1 MDSLYFILLLL
12 GIVQGIAEFLP
23 ISSSGHLVIMENI
36 PFIKASLESL
46 GDGAILFINVAL
58 HVATLAGVVMF
69 LWKDIVALVKGIVL
83 SILEKSPASPAMKTA
98 LYILAASLPAGI
110 IGVIFNDFFETV
122 FSTSLCTFICL
133 ILNGFILIATKKI
146 SIHNRHIDAL
156 GLPRSLIVGFFQ
168 AFAIL
173 PGISRSGMTIAGG
186 LLNGMEPVQAARFSF
201 LMAIPVIA
209 GAGLLE
215 GIKAAQGSFPPELH
229 LPLAIAMA
237 VAIAVSVVALKV
249 LFYLVKRVRI
259 DLFGY
264 YTIAVGITGLIIY
277 YL

>member
-1 MDSLYFILLLL
+1 MDALYFILLAL

-23 ISSSGHLVIMENI
+23 ISSSGHLVILENI

-58 HVATLAGVVMF
+58 HVATLAGVIMF
-69 LWKDIVALVKGIVL
+69 LWKDIVSLVKGIIISVVQ
-83 SILEKSPASPAMKTA
+83 KNAGSPAMKTA
-98 LYILAASLPAGI
+98 FNIIAASLPAGI
-110 IGVIFNDFFETV
+110 IGVLFNDFFEGV
-122 FSTSLCTFICL
+122 FSTSLYAFICL

-146 SIHNRHIDAL
+146 TIRNRQIDEL
-156 GLPRSLIVGFFQ
+156 GLTRSLIVGFFQ

-186 LLNGMEPVQAARFSF
+186 LLSGMEPVQAARFSF

-209 GAGLLE
+209 GAGLVE
-215 GIKAAQGSFPPELH
+215 GIKAAQGSFPVELY

-237 VAIAVSVVALKV
+237 VTIAVSLVALKV
-249 LFYLVKRVRI
+249 LFYLVKRVRL

-264 YTIAVGITGLIIY
+264 YTIAVGVTGLIIY
-277 YL
+277 CL

>member
-69 LWKDIVALVKGIVL
+69 LWKDIVALVRGIIISVV
-83 SILEKSPASPAMKTA
+83 EKNPASPAMKTA

-110 IGVIFNDFFETV
+110 IGVLFNAFFETV
-122 FSTSLCTFICL
+122 FSTSLYTFICL

-146 SIHNRHIDAL
+146 SIHNRQIEEL

-173 PGISRSGMTIAGG
+173 PGISRSGMTIA
-186 LLNGMEPVQAARFSF
+186 
-201 LMAIPVIA
+201 VIA

-215 GIKAAQGSFPPELH
+215 GIKAAQGSFPADLY

-237 VAIAVSVVALKV
+237 GAIAMSLVALKV

-264 YTIAVGITGLIIY
+264 YTIAVGVTGLIIY

>member
-12 GIVQGIAEFLP
+12 GVVQGIAEFLP

-69 LWKDIVALVKGIVL
+69 LWKDIVALVKGIVI
-83 SILEKSPASPAMKTA
+83 SILEKNPASPAMKTA

-110 IGVIFNDFFETV
+110 IGVLFNDFFETV
-122 FSTSLCTFICL
+122 FSTSLYTFICL

-146 SIHNRHIDAL
+146 SIHNRRIDEL

-215 GIKAAQGSFPPELH
+215 GIKAAQGSFPSELY
-229 LPLAIAMA
+229 LPLAMAMAGAIAM
-237 VAIAVSVVALKV
+237 SLVALKV

>member
-1 MDSLYFILLLL
+1 MDPLFFILLLL

-23 ISSSGHLVIMENI
+23 ISSSGHLVILENI
-36 PFIKASLESL
+36 AFIKASLESL
-46 GDGAILFINVAL
+46 GEGAILFINVAL

-69 LWKDIVALVKGIVL
+69 LWKDIAFLVKGVIVSL
-83 SILEKSPASPAMKTA
+83 IEKNPASPAMKTA
-98 LYILAASLPAGI
+98 LNIIAASLPAGI
-110 IGVIFNDFFETV
+110 IGVFFNDFFETV
-122 FSTSLCTFICL
+122 FSTSLFAFICL

-146 SIHNRHIDAL
+146 PLQNRRMDDL
-156 GLPRSLIVGFFQ
+156 GLPRSLLVGCFQ

-186 LLNGMEPVQAARFSF
+186 LLCGMEPLQSARFSF

-215 GIKAAQGSFPPELH
+215 GIKAAQGSFPADLY
-229 LPLAIAMA
+229 LPLGIAMA
-237 VAIAVSVVALKV
+237 AAVLVSLAALKV
-249 LFYLVKRVRI
+249 LFYLVKKVRV

-264 YTIAVGITGLIIY
+264 YTIAVGATGLIIF

>member
-110 IGVIFNDFFETV
+110 IGVLFNDFFETV

-186 LLNGMEPVQAARFSF
+186 

>member
-1 MDSLYFILLLL
+1 MDSLYFILLAL

-36 PFIKASLESL
+36 PFIRASLESL

-58 HVATLAGVVMF
+58 HVATLAGVIMF
-69 LWKDIVALVKGIVL
+69 LWKDIVSLVKGIIISV
-83 SILEKSPASPAMKTA
+83 LEKNPASPAMKTA

-110 IGVIFNDFFETV
+110 VGVLFNTFFETV
-122 FSTSLCTFICL
+122 FSTSLYAFICL

-146 SIHNRHIDAL
+146 SIHNRRIDEL
-156 GLPRSLIVGFFQ
+156 GLSRSLLVGFFQ

-186 LLNGMEPVQAARFSF
+186 LLNGLEPVQAARFSF

-215 GIKAAQGSFPPELH
+215 GIKAAQGSFPAELY

-237 VAIAVSVVALKV
+237 AAIAMSLVALKV
-249 LFYLVKRVRI
+249 LFYLVKQVRI

-264 YTIAVGITGLIIY
+264 YTIAAGVTGLILY

>member
-23 ISSSGHLVIMENI
+23 ISSSGHLVIMESI
-36 PFIKASLESL
+36 PYMKATLENL

-58 HVATLAGVVMF
+58 HVATLAGVIIF
-69 LWKDIVALVKGIVL
+69 LWKDIVALIRGIIV
-83 SILEKSPASPAMKTA
+83 SVVEKNPASPAMKTT

-110 IGVIFNDFFETV
+110 IGILFNEFFEGV
-122 FSTSLCTFICL
+122 FSTPLYAFICL
-133 ILNGFILIATKKI
+133 ILNGFILIGTKKI
-146 SIHNRHIDAL
+146 SIHNRQIDAL

-186 LLNGMEPVQAARFSF
+186 LLNGMEPLQAARFSF

-215 GIKAAQGSFPPELH
+215 GIKAAQGSFPAELY

-237 VAIAVSVVALKV
+237 GAIAMSLVALKV

>member
-1 MDSLYFILLLL
+1 MDSLYFILLAL

-36 PFIKASLESL
+36 PFIRASLESL

-58 HVATLAGVVMF
+58 HVATLAGVIMF
-69 LWKDIVALVKGIVL
+69 LWKDIVSLVKGIIISV
-83 SILEKSPASPAMKTA
+83 LEKNPASPAMKTA

-110 IGVIFNDFFETV
+110 VGVLFNTFFETV
-122 FSTSLCTFICL
+122 FSTSLYAFICL

-146 SIHNRHIDAL
+146 PVHNRRIDEL
-156 GLPRSLIVGFFQ
+156 GLSRSLIVGFFQ

-209 GAGLLE
+209 GAGILE
-215 GIKAAQGSFPPELH
+215 GIKAAQGSFPAGLY

-237 VAIAVSVVALKV
+237 GAIAMSLVALKV

-264 YTIAVGITGLIIY
+264 YTIAVGVTGLILY
-277 YL
+277 YR

>member
-12 GIVQGIAEFLP
+12 GIIQGIAEFLP

-58 HVATLAGVVMF
+58 HVATLAGVVLF
-69 LWKDIVALVKGIVL
+69 LWKDIVALVRGIIISV
-83 SILEKSPASPAMKTA
+83 LEKNPASPALKTA

-110 IGVIFNDFFETV
+110 IGVIFNEFFEGV
-122 FSTSLCTFICL
+122 FSTSLYAFICL

-146 SIHNRHIDAL
+146 PIHNRRIDEL
-156 GLPRSLIVGFFQ
+156 GLSRSLIVGFFQ

-173 PGISRSGMTIAGG
+173 PGMSRSGMTIAGG
-186 LLNGMEPVQAARFSF
+186 LLSGMEPVQAARFSF

-209 GAGLLE
+209 GAGLVE
-215 GIKAAQGSFPPELH
+215 GIKAAQGSFPAELY

-237 VAIAVSVVALKV
+237 AAIAMSLVALKV
-249 LFYLVKRVRI
+249 LFYLVKQVKL

-264 YTIAVGITGLIIY
+264 YTIAVGVTGLIIY
-277 YL
+277 CL